1 MTSYQEHIVGAMRQ
15 IATDLDCTPTTQMDF
30 SNVGTLIV
38 MDGLRTVLTAG
49 YDFQTYRVHI
59 RFNGAS
65 LGPRSEDVYW
75 WKPGDPVDDSEVVRM
90 MARLT
95 SLIESHKGSS

>member
-1 MTSYQEHIVGAMRQ
+1 MRQ
-15 IATDLDCTPTTQMDF
+15 IVDDHDCTPTTQMDF
-30 SNVGTLIV
+30 ANVGTLIV
-38 MDGLRTVLTAG
+38 MDGLRTVLTAT
-49 YDFQTYRVHI
+49 YDFQTYRVHV

-75 WKPGDPVDDSEVVRM
+75 WTPGVPEDDEEVARL

-95 SLIESHKGSS
+95 SLIETRKVSS